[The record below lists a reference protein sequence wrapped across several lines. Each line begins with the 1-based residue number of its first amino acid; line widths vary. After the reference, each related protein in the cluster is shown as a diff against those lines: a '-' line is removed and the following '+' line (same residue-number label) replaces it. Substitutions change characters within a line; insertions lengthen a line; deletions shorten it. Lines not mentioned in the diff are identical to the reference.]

1 MSLAERQERDLA
13 CPIEFMRLTL
23 TYDGPLPAAN
33 GKNPRRAEKNDIRRY
48 IQPQIK
54 EALQAHPALDNGER
68 FKLWTDLEPSEQY
81 SDHPNRFFVAYK
93 IGSYGFLPLITRK
106 HHMVCELD
114 ILFLRRE
121 QPGALVHDGDL
132 DNRLKVLFD
141 ALRMPLNN
149 DELEG
154 LRDEPEPFCCLL
166 ADDSLITA
174 VNVRTEQWYQPPAP
188 DTSPSNLRLVI
199 DVLIRVT
206 RVTYANIGLG
216 G

>member
-1 MSLAERQERDLA
+1 MAKDSSFGQIWNQVNSTA
-13 CPIEFMRLTL
+13 I
-23 TYDGPLPAAN
+23 
-33 GKNPRRAEKNDIRRY
+33 
-48 IQPQIK
+48 IQTVFSWP
-54 EALQAHPALDNGER
+54 
-68 FKLWTDLEPSEQY
+68 T
-81 SDHPNRFFVAYK
+81 K

-141 ALRMPLNN
+141 GLRMHLNN

-188 DTSPSNLRLVI
+188 DTSPSNVRLVI

-206 RVTYANIGLG
+206 RVTYANIARISDLA
-216 G
+216 

>member
-1 MSLAERQERDLA
+1 MAKDSSFGQIWNQVNCTA
-13 CPIEFMRLTL
+13 I
-23 TYDGPLPAAN
+23 
-33 GKNPRRAEKNDIRRY
+33 
-48 IQPQIK
+48 IQTVFSWP
-54 EALQAHPALDNGER
+54 
-68 FKLWTDLEPSEQY
+68 T
-81 SDHPNRFFVAYK
+81 K

-141 ALRMPLNN
+141 GLRMPLHN

-154 LRDEPEPFCCLL
+154 LRDEPDLFCCLR

-174 VNVRTEQWYQPPAP
+174 GECANGTVVSAAGARYESVESSTCDRRSHSCDPCHLREYRTW
-188 DTSPSNLRLVI
+188 RLVTMPSTDAAWI
-199 DVLIRVT
+199 DAI
-206 RVTYANIGLG
+206 
-216 G
+216 